1 MLTSAPAGYTLAC
14 SYARAGRAGD
24 ALDTLAGAVAL
35 NPDLRASAA
44 RDADL
49 RAPRGTGRLDAL
61 LG

>member
-1 MLTSAPAGYTLAC
+1 MAGYTLAC

-24 ALDTLAGAVAL
+24 TRDTLAGAVAL
-35 NPDLRASAA
+35 NPDPRASAA

-49 RAPRGTGRLDAL
+49 RPLRGTGRPDAL